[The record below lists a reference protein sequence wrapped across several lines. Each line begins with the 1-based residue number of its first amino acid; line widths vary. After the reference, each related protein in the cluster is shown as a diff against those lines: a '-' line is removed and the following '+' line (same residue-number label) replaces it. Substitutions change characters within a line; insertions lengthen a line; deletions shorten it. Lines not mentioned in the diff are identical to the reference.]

1 MKALFN
7 CLMLTVCVFPA
18 LAQEHLGLKLQT
30 KSVQQ
35 PGIRVPFNTGLVDV
49 DVPAP
54 LTELAPPKILDR
66 EPIPGSC
73 STSGGALC
81 YDYRTGRA
89 VFTPARELM
98 PAISGMRRE
107 NLTLKRDKVTFNYS
121 FR

>member
-1 MKALFN
+1 MQTLFR
-7 CLMLTVCVFPA
+7 CLMLTLCAFPA
-18 LAQEHLGLKLQT
+18 LAQEHLILKLQA

-35 PGIRVPFNTGLVDV
+35 PGTVAPFNAGLVDV
-49 DVPAP
+49 DLPVPLAH
-54 LTELAPPKILDR
+54 LTQPKAVDR

-73 STSGGALC
+73 STSGDALC

-98 PAISGMRRE
+98 PEIDGMRRE

-121 FR
+121 FK